1 MGKDIDRNITR
12 QLWERLKNTFSKN
25 DVIPVENGGTGE
37 TSLVNLF
44 GKSVNSKQIKE
55 ENKNTVTFNTG
66 ITPLDNFNAVIIVNT
81 NSIVIRGTISV
92 KKETSKQERAK
103 ILSFPVVSDARINN
117 ILVYQNTRINV
128 INGICTILSGFSTNT
143 FTMNYPT
150 ILIPFI

>member
-37 TSLVNLF
+37 TSLVNLL

-55 ENKNTVTFNTG
+55 ERKNTVTFNTG
-66 ITPLDNFNAVIIVNT
+66 ITPLDDFNAIIIVNT

-92 KKETSKQERAK
+92 TKETATHETIK
-103 ILSFPVVSDARINN
+103 ILSFPVASDATINN
-117 ILVYQNTRINV
+117 TLAYQNTRINV
-128 INGICTILSGFSTNT
+128 TNGICTILVGFINNT